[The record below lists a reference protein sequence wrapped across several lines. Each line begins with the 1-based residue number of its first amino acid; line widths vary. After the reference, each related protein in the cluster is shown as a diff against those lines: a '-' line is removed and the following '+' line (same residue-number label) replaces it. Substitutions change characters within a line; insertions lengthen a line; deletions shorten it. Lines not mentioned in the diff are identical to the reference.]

1 LRRRLASGVRAGL
14 LAQKARLARLHD
26 RLRLLSPE
34 AVLERG
40 YSITL
45 DAASGAVVRDA
56 ASVQPGQRIISRLA
70 TGQVTS
76 TAVDGG

>member
-1 LRRRLASGVRAGL
+1 
-14 LAQKARLARLHD
+14 
-26 RLRLLSPE
+26 LRLLSPE